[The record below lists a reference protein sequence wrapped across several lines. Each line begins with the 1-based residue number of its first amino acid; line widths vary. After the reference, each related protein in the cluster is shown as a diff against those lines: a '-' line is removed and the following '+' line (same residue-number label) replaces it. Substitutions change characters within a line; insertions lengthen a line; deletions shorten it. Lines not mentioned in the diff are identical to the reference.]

1 MKLRFTT
8 QSNIHDVV
16 LNADEVTSSRDIGTE
31 VVFYSKAVIK
41 CIMSF
46 NNGTPLEKIVKIC
59 LEDNSTGSN
68 HTICYARLDLAE
80 VLNEV
85 ISEGAKTVYE
95 DISLSQN
102 LGLMRLS
109 ITPKKMELREKV
121 NFALSKPPVHTP
133 MGKVPMTPMRNPTK
147 HSLNSEIRLCNVNS
161 EIKFENMSAQENWN
175 DVSF

>member
-1 MKLRFTT
+1 MKLRFAT
-8 QSNIHDVV
+8 QSNVHDVV
-16 LNADEVTSSRDIGTE
+16 LNADEVNSSREVGTE

-46 NNGTPLEKIVKIC
+46 NNGNPLEKIVKIC
-59 LEDNSTGSN
+59 LEDHSTGSG
-68 HTICYARLDLAE
+68 HTICYGRLDLAD

-95 DISLSQN
+95 DISFSQN

-133 MGKVPMTPMRNPTK
+133 MGKMPMTPMRAPNK
-147 HSLNSEIRLCNVNS
+147 HSLNSEIRIYNVNS
-161 EIKFENMSAQENWN
+161 EIKLENMSQQDNWN